1 MIIQDFYIYTKKM
14 IEIDIKF
21 LKQLLL
27 IIDTLLQIV
36 NNRYNGNKAEDLIA
50 ISKTRRQLK
59 SIINEAE
66 YDYSKRLLEEK
77 YGSKTR

>member
-66 YDYSKRLLEEK
+66 
-77 YGSKTR
+77 